1 MSPLWKHISETFP
14 PSISN
19 AKILFKFQMTRYWI
33 FWIGWIIS
41 SFFSLIECV
50 DNVYSLKILHLLR
63 ISPLCSVWV
72 KVGNIFFFKVYVYIC
87 IFVYLMPLCLV
98 FMASVSLNRV
108 IQPRHQVSSASND
121 FIYSVYHTVYII
133 QCIIYTTVALGGK
146 SRMTT
151 HLSFMSGVY
160 IFKSHFKKL
169 A

>member
-41 SFFSLIECV
+41 SFSLIECV

-63 ISPLCSVWV
+63 ISPLCCVWV
-72 KVGNIFFFKVYVYIC
+72 KVGNIFFSKFIYIC
-87 IFVYLMPLCLV
+87 VFVYLMPLCLV

-121 FIYSVYHTVYII
+121 FIY
-133 QCIIYTTVALGGK
+133 TTVALGGK

>member
-1 MSPLWKHISETFP
+1 
-14 PSISN
+14 
-19 AKILFKFQMTRYWI
+19 
-33 FWIGWIIS
+33 
-41 SFFSLIECV
+41 
-50 DNVYSLKILHLLR
+50 
-63 ISPLCSVWV
+63 
-72 KVGNIFFFKVYVYIC
+72 
-87 IFVYLMPLCLV
+87 MPLCLV